1 MLFTSFAFVFFFL
14 LFYAIYL
21 VLGRR
26 LRLQNVLL
34 LVASYVFYGSWD
46 WRFLSLLAL
55 STLVNFYI
63 GRALGRSPGITPRG
77 RLERTL
83 LLSLSVVFNLA
94 LLGFFKYYNF
104 FVDNFLDILGLF
116 GFQPDVPTL
125 KVILPLG
132 VSFYTFKALSYTI
145 DIYREKL
152 EPASS
157 LLDFAV
163 FVAFFPQLVAGPI
176 ERAANLL
183 PQIAKPRRLD
193 TDQIY
198 AGLYLVLWGYFK
210 KVVVADN
217 LARIADQVFNNYS
230 QYQGLDIL
238 LGVLAFAFQIYG
250 DFSGYSD
257 IARGVSRLMGF
268 ESMVNFRL
276 PYFALNPGDF
286 WARWH
291 ISLSTWLRDYLYI
304 PLGGNRK
311 GAFNTYRN
319 LALTMLLG
327 GLWHGAAW
335 NFVIWGAYHGAI
347 LILFRLFERRPV
359 HQDPW
364 GGEHPCPLVVAKML
378 LMFALTLLGWLF
390 FRATNLAQIGYM
402 LTHISF
408 ATSAESAAFA
418 SELFF
423 FVLPLLVVQVFQYF
437 RRDLLLLTRLPAPF
451 RVALYSL
458 MLAWIVVFGVRQS
471 TEFIYSQF

>member
-94 LLGFFKYYNF
+94 LLGFFKYFNF

-116 GFQPDVPTL
+116 GFEPDVPTL

-390 FRATNLAQIGYM
+390 FRAANLAQIGYM